1 MLNGIGGKFE
11 MEDINDM
18 DNVQEDSKKIC
29 SSCGS
34 ENTETAKFCV
44 ECGQNIQINETEN
57 VCCNCGTISP
67 AGIKFCPDCGQNLID
82 QTAQSSANN
91 SSSNNLSDL
100 IRSNRSVTERKG
112 LFHKLASDASKAA
125 VKAKSDIIKSV
136 EDYTLAIEAEV
147 NETQESYI
155 VTIELPKI
163 KKEDLDLAITPHNIN
178 LKAAFD
184 HEVEIEQGTQITRKE
199 IQRGNL
205 NKDIHLNRE
214 IIPEKAEAEFNNDL
228 LIIKLPKA
236 NIVQGYKLKF

>member
-1 MLNGIGGKFE
+1 
-11 MEDINDM
+11 
-18 DNVQEDSKKIC
+18 
-29 SSCGS
+29 
-34 ENTETAKFCV
+34 
-44 ECGQNIQINETEN
+44 
-57 VCCNCGTISP
+57 
-67 AGIKFCPDCGQNLID
+67 
-82 QTAQSSANN
+82 
-91 SSSNNLSDL
+91 
-100 IRSNRSVTERKG
+100 
-112 LFHKLASDASKAA
+112 
-125 VKAKSDIIKSV
+125 
-136 EDYTLAIEAEV
+136 LAIEAEV